1 MARRGEAIIDND
13 PEFDREVKAE
23 KAAKETKEAPEK
35 PEKELNPSPAREA
48 KEPAGD
54 DFAAARKAG
63 EASAAEAADS
73 AAEAAERAAAPAAE
87 PKKKSALETW
97 YEGTP
102 LGKFTTAVKSDID
115 AYKAA
120 HPTATD
126 AEAQA
131 ATGASTTDN
140 TDDTEPRGHGRD
152 REAGEPPE
160 GATPAKPA
168 EGGAV
173 VPATGAS
180 TTTIQGEAG
189 TTNGG
194 TDNYYKGVNESMG
207 ANASEYLQKS
217 QEAAEKLAAKQADVS
232 ALGAARNALSTAK
245 TAGLNAGQAALSS
258 GQTAAETYGTTYG
271 TALGQGMDRYQGATG
286 QFGTLAG
293 QRAGEAL
300 TARGQDIA
308 AKTASSQLAAQTA
321 ATQAQQQQSNT
332 MGWLGFG
339 ASVLG
344 ALLSDENAKKNI
356 EPTTAPDV
364 SSVLAKLKATNSPK
378 TTVEQVLAKVRPV
391 KFDYKGE
398 EDGSKR
404 VGIIAQDLE
413 KTPLKEAVV
422 DTPEGKVIDTPQ
434 LTGGNTAMILELAQ
448 MLIDTRKELQSLKG
462 AK

>member
-23 KAAKETKEAPEK
+23 KAAAREASEKVKEAPEK
-35 PEKELNPSPAREA
+35 PEKDLNPSPAREP
-48 KEPAGD
+48 KEPT
-54 DFAAARKAG
+54 
-63 EASAAEAADS
+63 EAPAETEAPSAKK
-73 AAEAAERAAAPAAE
+73 AAPTE
-87 PKKKSALETW
+87 STTPQVEKKSALQAW

-102 LGKFTTAVKSDID
+102 LGKFTTAVKSSID
-115 AYKAA
+115 EYKAA
-120 HPTATD
+120 HPEATD
-126 AEAQA
+126 EEAKA
-131 ATGASTTDN
+131 ATASPSDN
-140 TDDTEPRGHGRD
+140 ENVEPRRGRGD
-152 REAGEPPE
+152 REEGEPPVE
-160 GATPAKPA
+160 GATPAKA
-168 EGGAV
+168 GEGGAV
-173 VPATGAS
+173 VPATGTS
-180 TTTIQGEAG
+180 TTTIAPTTTAG
-189 TTNGG
+189 TT
-194 TDNYYKGVNESMG
+194 DDYYKGVEGSMG

-217 QEAAEKLAAKQADVS
+217 QESAEKLAAKQADVS
-232 ALGAARNALSTAK
+232 ALGAARQALSAAK
-245 TAGLNAGQAALSS
+245 TSGLNVGQAALST
-258 GQTAAETYGTTYG
+258 GQTGAETYANTYG

-300 TARGQDIA
+300 TARGQDVA

-356 EPTTAPDV
+356 EPTVDISP
-364 SSVLAKLKATNSPK
+364 VLAKLRATNTPK

-398 EDGSKR
+398 GDGSNR

-413 KTPLKEAVV
+413 KTPLKEAVIN
-422 DTPEGKVIDTPQ
+422 TPEGKVIDTPQ